1 MYNILKK
8 RKKKRE
14 RPAHNHFQDI
24 SYTGDFLTSCPCVGG
39 GEWAEVLQHVV
50 HHAHFGLFLGQ
61 RNSYCGSFRNKVTA
75 FIVRSMRTLLTVRVR
90 LNGVFLTSR
99 ADVFEGSRCNH
110 AEGSLQL
117 PNELPRVQSVA
128 QVDKARSTVDH

>member
-8 RKKKRE
+8 RKERE
-14 RPAHNHFQDI
+14 RPAHNHFQGI

-75 FIVRSMRTLLTVRVR
+75 FIVRSMWTLLTVRVR
-90 LNGVFLTSR
+90 LNGVFLSYQQ
-99 ADVFEGSRCNH
+99 G
-110 AEGSLQL
+110 
-117 PNELPRVQSVA
+117 
-128 QVDKARSTVDH
+128 

>member
-1 MYNILKK
+1 MYNIKKKEKK
-8 RKKKRE
+8 RQ
-14 RPAHNHFQDI
+14 PSTQSFQGI

-90 LNGVFLTSR
+90 PNGVFLSYQQ
-99 ADVFEGSRCNH
+99 G
-110 AEGSLQL
+110 
-117 PNELPRVQSVA
+117 
-128 QVDKARSTVDH
+128 

>member
-1 MYNILKK
+1 MYNIL
-8 RKKKRE
+8 KKRE
-14 RPAHNHFQDI
+14 RPAHNHFQGI

-75 FIVRSMRTLLTVRVR
+75 FINSVHIDLTTVRVR
-90 LNGVFLTSR
+90 LNGVFLSYQQ
-99 ADVFEGSRCNH
+99 G
-110 AEGSLQL
+110 
-117 PNELPRVQSVA
+117 
-128 QVDKARSTVDH
+128 